1 MDDSE
6 DECDVM
12 ETDDEDV
19 NMIEEDG
26 QMDTDVEQSSEEE
39 NWKAS
44 WFLYA
49 RFRTG
54 FGDICTVYSLNV

>member
-39 NWKAS
+39 N
-44 WFLYA
+44 
-49 RFRTG
+49 
-54 FGDICTVYSLNV
+54 